1 MAVEL
6 FFILFF
12 GLGRLLHPENKIK
25 KAGTNSPT
33 PHFSCGGT
41 PKLCI
46 FAFYI
51 IFMIEIGKYN
61 RLTIL
66 RDTKVGL
73 FLGNPNADADGNDGI
88 LLPNKYV
95 PEVFE
100 IGDELSVFV
109 YLDHEERPVATTLE
123 PYILLNEFAL
133 LRVNYVNQIGAFL
146 DWGMEKDILV
156 PFKEQARPM
165 EKGKRYL
172 VYLYIDEKTNRLVA
186 SSKTNQFLK
195 NDNID
200 VWAGDE
206 VDLIVSH
213 ITDLGINVIINE
225 QYKGLLYKDEVY
237 DDAIR
242 TGDRLRGFIKSIRP
256 DNKID
261 VVLQKPGYE
270 GVEPNAEKILN
281 ELRASRGFLRLND
294 NSHPED
300 IKTVLKMSKK
310 TFKKA
315 IGALYREKLIEIKE
329 DGIYLIIAADK

>member
-1 MAVEL
+1 
-6 FFILFF
+6 
-12 GLGRLLHPENKIK
+12 
-25 KAGTNSPT
+25 
-33 PHFSCGGT
+33 
-41 PKLCI
+41 
-46 FAFYI
+46 
-51 IFMIEIGKYN
+51 MIQIGKYN
-61 RLTIL
+61 TLTIL

-73 FLGNPNADADGNDGI
+73 FLGNGNEAEDI

-95 PEVFE
+95 PNRFE
-100 IGDELSVFV
+100 IGEELTVFV

-133 LRVNYVNQIGAFL
+133 LRVNYTNQIGAFM

-172 VYLYIDEKTNRLVA
+172 VYLYLDEKTNRLVA
-186 SSKTNQFLK
+186 SSKTNQFLN
-195 NDNID
+195 NDNLS
-200 VWAGDE
+200 VEKGEE

-213 ITDLGINVIINE
+213 ITDIGINVIINE
-225 QYKGLLYKDEVY
+225 KHKGLLYKDEVY
-237 DDAIR
+237 DDTIR
-242 TGDRLRGFIKSIRP
+242 TGDRMRGYIKNIRP

-261 VVLQKPGYE
+261 VALQIQGYQSI
-270 GVEPNAEKILN
+270 EPNAEIVLN

-315 IGALYREKLIEIKE
+315 IGALYKDKRIDIKE
-329 DGIYLIIAADK
+329 DGIYLL

>member
-1 MAVEL
+1 
-6 FFILFF
+6 
-12 GLGRLLHPENKIK
+12 
-25 KAGTNSPT
+25 
-33 PHFSCGGT
+33 
-41 PKLCI
+41 
-46 FAFYI
+46 
-51 IFMIEIGKYN
+51 MIEIGKYN
-61 RLTIL
+61 TLTIL

-73 FLGNPNADADGNDGI
+73 FLGNGNENEDI

-95 PEVFE
+95 PREFE
-100 IGDELSVFV
+100 IGEELIVFV

-133 LRVNYVNQIGAFL
+133 LRVNYVNQIGAFM

-172 VYLYIDEKTNRLVA
+172 VYLYMDEKTNRLVA
-186 SSKTNQFLK
+186 SSKTNQFLSNDELTVEK
-195 NDNID
+195 NE
-200 VWAGDE
+200 E

-213 ITDLGINVIINE
+213 ITEVGINVIINE
-225 QYKGLLYKDEVY
+225 KHKGLLYKDEVY
-237 DDAIR
+237 DDLR
-242 TGDRLRGFIKSIRP
+242 TGDRIRGYIKNIRP

-261 VVLQKPGYE
+261 VSVQKLGYE
-270 GVEPNAEKILN
+270 NIEPNAEKILD
-281 ELRASRGFLRLND
+281 ELRANRGFLRLND

-315 IGALYREKLIEIKE
+315 VGALFKQKLIEIKE
-329 DGIYLIIAADK
+329 DGIHLVKE

>member
-1 MAVEL
+1 
-6 FFILFF
+6 
-12 GLGRLLHPENKIK
+12 
-25 KAGTNSPT
+25 
-33 PHFSCGGT
+33 
-41 PKLCI
+41 
-46 FAFYI
+46 
-51 IFMIEIGKYN
+51 MINIGKYN
-61 RLTIL
+61 TLTIL

-73 FLGNPNADADGNDGI
+73 FLGNPERDPEGIHDI

-95 PEVFE
+95 PNVFE
-100 IGDELSVFV
+100 IGEELIVFV

-133 LRVNYVNQIGAFL
+133 LRVNYVNQIGAFM

-156 PFKEQARPM
+156 PYKEQARPM

-172 VYLYIDEKTNRLVA
+172 VYLYLDEKTNRLVA
-186 SSKTNQFLK
+186 SSKTNQFLN
-195 NDNID
+195 NDNLSIEN
-200 VWAGDE
+200 GEE
-206 VDLIVSH
+206 VALIISH
-213 ITDLGINVIINE
+213 ITEMGINVIINE
-225 QYKGLLYKDEVY
+225 KHKGLLYKDEVY

-242 TGDRLRGFIKSIRP
+242 TGDRLRGFIKNIRP

-261 VVLQKPGYE
+261 VSLQIQGYLNI
-270 GVEPNAEKILN
+270 EPNAEIILN

-315 IGALYREKLIEIKE
+315 IGSLYKDKLIEIKE
-329 DGIYLIIAADK
+329 DGIYLIKEESKTF

>member
-1 MAVEL
+1 
-6 FFILFF
+6 
-12 GLGRLLHPENKIK
+12 
-25 KAGTNSPT
+25 
-33 PHFSCGGT
+33 
-41 PKLCI
+41 
-46 FAFYI
+46 
-51 IFMIEIGKYN
+51 MIEIGKYN
-61 RLTIL
+61 TLQIL

-73 FLGNPNADADGNDGI
+73 FLGNPTKDPEGIHDI

-95 PEVFE
+95 PNEFE
-100 IGDELSVFV
+100 IGEDFTVFV

-133 LRVNYVNQIGAFL
+133 LRVNYTNQIGAFM

-195 NDNID
+195 NDIISVEKN
-200 VWAGDE
+200 E
-206 VDLIVSH
+206 QVDLIVSH
-213 ITDLGINVIINE
+213 ITELGINVIINE
-225 QYKGLLYKDEVY
+225 KHKGLLYKDEVY
-237 DDAIR
+237 DDGIR
-242 TGDRLRGFIKSIRP
+242 TGDRMRGYIKTIRP

-261 VVLQKPGYE
+261 VSLQIQGYE
-270 GVEPNAEKILN
+270 SIEPNAEIILN
-281 ELRASRGFLRLND
+281 ELRSSRGFLRLND
-294 NSHPED
+294 NSNPED

-315 IGALYREKLIEIKE
+315 VGALYREKLIEIKD
-329 DGIYLIIAADK
+329 DGIYLV